1 MSYLVLSSDSS
12 DSKIEIRKKERRL
25 EVSKTIDFIA
35 NITIKVNRATTCCTI
50 RINLYITI
58 NSQS

>member
-1 MSYLVLSSDSS
+1 MSYLVLLSDSS

-35 NITIKVNRATTCCTI
+35 NITIKLNRATTCCTI
-50 RINLYITI
+50 RINLRSTFGTL
-58 NSQS
+58 S

>member
-1 MSYLVLSSDSS
+1 MSYLALLSDSS
-12 DSKIEIRKKERRL
+12 DSKIEIGKKERRL

-35 NITIKVNRATTCCTI
+35 NITIKLNRATSCCII

-58 NSQS
+58 DSQS